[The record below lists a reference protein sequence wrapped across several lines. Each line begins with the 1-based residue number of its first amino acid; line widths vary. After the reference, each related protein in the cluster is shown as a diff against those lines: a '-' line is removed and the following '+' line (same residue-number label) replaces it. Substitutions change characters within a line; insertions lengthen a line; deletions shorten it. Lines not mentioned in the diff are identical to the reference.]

1 MPNDPSPPPPELIF
15 RPEGLGARVRYAAF
29 GRALLT
35 RSVAELLRVP
45 AGATPHERAATQR
58 RVSARLLR
66 HLGVR
71 LELEGLEHVGPGP
84 YLVASL
90 HEGMADVL
98 CLLQL
103 PLPLRFVA
111 RDEIFTWPGVGP
123 AITQLGHVAI
133 NPEHPT
139 GGYRGLL
146 RAARDILAGGESL
159 AVFVQGTVAGIESD
173 VQRGAFEV
181 ARRLGYPLL
190 PVVISGSHRIWE
202 HPFAPTL
209 RYGVRVGLRALPELS
224 VAELR
229 EGNLE
234 TLRVR
239 LRRAMKGAA
248 LSQDMPAPRHY
259 DPDRDGYWDGYRFD
273 MDPDFPEVY
282 AKFEA
287 RRAAHMKGSA

>member
-1 MPNDPSPPPPELIF
+1 MPNAPSPPPALEF
-15 RPEGLGARVRYAAF
+15 RPEGALARLRYATL
-29 GRALLT
+29 GRALLASSA
-35 RSVAELLRVP
+35 RELLRVP
-45 AGATPHERAATQR
+45 AAATVLERSTVQR

-71 LELEGLEHVGPGP
+71 LDLQGLEHVGRGP
-84 YLVASL
+84 YLIASL

-103 PLPLRFVA
+103 PLPMRFVA
-111 RDEIFTWPGVGP
+111 RDEIFGWPGVGP
-123 AITQLGHVAI
+123 AITHLGHVAI

-146 RAARDILAGGESL
+146 RGAQDILEGGESL
-159 AVFVQGTVAGIESD
+159 AVFVQGAVAGIESD

-190 PVVISGSHRIWE
+190 PVAIAGSHRIWE
-202 HPFAPTL
+202 HPHTPTL
-209 RYGVRVGLRALPELS
+209 RYGVRVGLRVLPELS
-224 VAELR
+224 VSELR
-229 EGNLE
+229 GGNLE
-234 TLRVR
+234 TLRLR
-239 LRRAMKGAA
+239 LRRAMKAAA
-248 LSQDMPAPRHY
+248 LSQEMPAPRRY

-287 RRAAHMKGSA
+287 RRLEQLKGSA

>member
-1 MPNDPSPPPPELIF
+1 MPNDPSPPPPELVF
-15 RPEGLGARVRYAAF
+15 RPEGLAARLRYATF
-29 GRALLT
+29 GRALLA
-35 RSVAELLRVP
+35 RSVTDLLRVP
-45 AGATPHERAATQR
+45 ANASPLERGAVQR
-58 RVSARLLR
+58 RVSSRLLR

-71 LELEGLEHVGPGP
+71 LDLQGLQNVGAGP
-84 YLVASL
+84 YLIASL

-111 RDEIFTWPGVGP
+111 RDELFSWPGVGP
-123 AITQLGHVAI
+123 AITHLGHVAI

-146 RAARDILAGGESL
+146 RGAQDILEGGESL
-159 AVFVQGTVAGIESD
+159 AVFVQGAVAGIESD
-173 VQRGAFEV
+173 FQRGGFEV

-202 HPFAPTL
+202 HPHTPTL
-209 RYGVRVGLRALPELS
+209 RYGVRVGLRVLPALG
-224 VAELR
+224 VNELR
-229 EGNLE
+229 EGNLD

-239 LRRAMKGAA
+239 LRRAMKGIA
-248 LSQDMPAPRHY
+248 LSREMPAPRHY

-282 AKFEA
+282 ARFEA
-287 RRAAHMKGSA
+287 RRLEQLKGSA